1 MKRDSDEYADLLT
14 GAKLEVLLEDF
25 YQGPSGDISGMRE
38 YADHL
43 VKSSAGCEF
52 LISKAQV
59 RITFDL
65 RPAAADPPAD
75 PAPQAD

>member
-25 YQGPSGDISGMRE
+25 YQGPDGDISGMRE
-38 YADHL
+38 YAEHL
-43 VKSSAGCEF
+43 VKSSASCEF

-65 RPAAADPPAD
+65 KAAAPAVEPDPE
-75 PAPQAD
+75 